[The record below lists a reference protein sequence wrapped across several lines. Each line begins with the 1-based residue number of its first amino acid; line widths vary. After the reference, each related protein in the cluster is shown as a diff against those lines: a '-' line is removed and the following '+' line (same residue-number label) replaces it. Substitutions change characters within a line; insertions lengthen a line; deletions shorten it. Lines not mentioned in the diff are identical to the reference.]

1 MLTGVDPLAIVQVSP
16 YPWED
21 RHEVNTYVAR
31 LSEELTAGGHRVV
44 VAAPS
49 RDEEA
54 VRVTRRAI
62 RNGDVLGAP
71 GEVRVLAVGEVLP
84 IPTPNGSSAAA
95 GRPRP
100 ARPLHR
106 PPPPQE
112 LRLPSAFA
120 ICHVPQPFPPA

>member
-1 MLTGVDPLAIVQVSP
+1 MDPLSVVQVSP

-31 LSEELTAGGHRVV
+31 LSEELAGRGHRVV

-54 VRVTRRAI
+54 VRAARRAI

-84 IPTPNGSSAAA
+84 VGGGANGDGRAGA
-95 GRPRP
+95 GRRSRSTSPGRS
-100 ARPLHR
+100 R
-106 PPPPQE
+106 
-112 LRLPSAFA
+112 S
-120 ICHVPQPFPPA
+120 C